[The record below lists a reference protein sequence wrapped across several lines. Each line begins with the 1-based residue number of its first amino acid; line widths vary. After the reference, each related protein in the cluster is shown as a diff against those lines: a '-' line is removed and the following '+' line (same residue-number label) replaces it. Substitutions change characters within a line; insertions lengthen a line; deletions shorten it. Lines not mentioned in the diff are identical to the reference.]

1 MWNIYFVLDNL
12 NHILL
17 VFKVRFRVYIAL
29 YTLPIICLIC
39 YTMFNRRPSYPYTLL
54 YFQERTNHKGSQ
66 LCTLELVYCIDTG
79 SRCVSGWC
87 RHSYIC
93 SSKNTN
99 DLNDGV
105 INKLFVFLPV

>member
-17 VFKVRFRVYIAL
+17 VFKVRFRVYIHIIQIAL
-29 YTLPIICLIC
+29 YTLPTICLI
-39 YTMFNRRPSYPYTLL
+39 YYMFNRRPSYPYTLS

-66 LCTLELVYCIDTG
+66 LCTLKLVYCIDTG

-99 DLNDGV
+99 DLYDAV
-105 INKLFVFLPV
+105 IN